1 MVEKVIGK
9 NPNFEII
16 FYCIEGQ
23 RWEAELPPNL
33 SGEYYIDLYAY
44 DKAGN
49 VGYMSKALFEVDTT
63 NLCWHIKIIDYD
75 VTVRFKNDYKC
86 MIREVMPCAVK
97 N

>member
-16 FYCIEGQ
+16 FYFIEGQ

-49 VGYMSKALFEVDTT
+49 VGYMSKALFEVDTANNAGILKLLT
-63 NLCWHIKIIDYD
+63 
-75 VTVRFKNDYKC
+75 T
-86 MIREVMPCAVK
+86 M
-97 N
+97 